1 MVKVAVDPVLRM
13 EVMTTQLMMI
23 VIVLTMINTKIIK
36 LYKTMIKI
44 IGHD

>member
-23 VIVLTMINTKIIK
+23 VTVLTMINTKIITYNYIR
-36 LYKTMIKI
+36 L
-44 IGHD
+44 